1 MDERV
6 KEVQVWLNKT
16 YKGVNGFEKAPENGR
31 TGWATIYS
39 LREALQH
46 ELGISTLGQGFGDM
60 TKSALKNK
68 IGSLVEGYSGNIVKL
83 IKGAFWCKG
92 ISPTDFTSKFNDN
105 LTSAIKEL
113 QNDAGVTVSGKLT
126 VNLMAALFD
135 MSAFVLIEGQGKSG
149 VRSMQRYLNGKYS
162 DELGILPCDGIYQ
175 LATNTALIFA

>member
-60 TKSALKNK
+60 TKSALK
-68 IGSLVEGYSGNIVKL
+68 IRL
-83 IKGAFWCKG
+83 
-92 ISPTDFTSKFNDN
+92 DH
-105 LTSAIKEL
+105 
-113 QNDAGVTVSGKLT
+113 
-126 VNLMAALFD
+126 
-135 MSAFVLIEGQGKSG
+135 
-149 VRSMQRYLNGKYS
+149 
-162 DELGILPCDGIYQ
+162 
-175 LATNTALIFA
+175 